1 MRYAVREKLFSIGDD
16 FWITDEGGDKA
27 FLVDGKVLRLR
38 QTLEICDPDGR
49 VLVTVRKKLI
59 AMHESM
65 EIEEDGALVATV
77 RKALISPLR
86 HRSTVELADGS
97 QLDVTGSILDKEFEI
112 TAGGEVLARI
122 SRAWFRIRDT
132 YGVEVEPGQDDVL
145 FLAIAVAL
153 DRIQHDDDVARSPV
167 TRRTRPWFTARTG
180 VQTGQAQS
188 SRPARGGPAAPGGGN
203 STRRV
208 NASALGPCARSCRTR
223 SSASA
228 GVGTVPRAIHHSAVY
243 ASVIRSNHCL
253 RRAST
258 RRWVSEYTNAA
269 SASGVS
275 QTDMFMMTPALPA

>member
-1 MRYAVREKLFSIGDD
+1 MRYAVKEKLFSIGDD
-16 FWITDEGGDKA
+16 FWITDEEGDRA

-38 QTLEICDPDGR
+38 QTLEIQDPDGR

-65 EIEEDGALVATV
+65 EIEEDGALAATV

-132 YGVEVEPGQDDVL
+132 YGVEVAPGQDDVL

-153 DRIQHDDDVARSPV
+153 DRIQHDDEVRDH
-167 TRRTRPWFTARTG
+167 
-180 VQTGQAQS
+180 Q
-188 SRPARGGPAAPGGGN
+188 
-203 STRRV
+203 
-208 NASALGPCARSCRTR
+208 
-223 SSASA
+223 
-228 GVGTVPRAIHHSAVY
+228 
-243 ASVIRSNHCL
+243 
-253 RRAST
+253 
-258 RRWVSEYTNAA
+258 
-269 SASGVS
+269 
-275 QTDMFMMTPALPA
+275 